1 VSPSAD
7 RDSWPLRH
15 AGLTGGVA
23 LLLLAGLAAVVAVD
37 GLVTQGDAAQTAND
51 IMASPMTFR
60 LGVASLY
67 LVIALDIVAPWAL
80 FRSFAPVSTSISR
93 RTAWLRLAFAS
104 VFLVA
109 ISQLAGI
116 PARLIDPAYEAAFGR
131 QQLQAQAMLKVE
143 AFNDIWMAALL
154 LFGAHL
160 IGLGYLAYR
169 SGYAPRIVGILLVIA
184 GGGYAF
190 DTFSSVLSQNPVEI
204 STYTFVG
211 EFLLAVWLVVRGAR
225 VRPGAD
231 HD

>member
-1 VSPSAD
+1 
-7 RDSWPLRH
+7 
-15 AGLTGGVA
+15 
-23 LLLLAGLAAVVAVD
+23 
-37 GLVTQGDAAQTAND
+37 
-51 IMASPMTFR
+51 
-60 LGVASLY
+60 
-67 LVIALDIVAPWAL
+67 
-80 FRSFAPVSTSISR
+80 
-93 RTAWLRLAFAS
+93 
-104 VFLVA
+104 
-109 ISQLAGI
+109 
-116 PARLIDPAYEAAFGR
+116 
-131 QQLQAQAMLKVE
+131 MLKVE

-169 SGYAPRIVGILLVIA
+169 SGYAPRILGILLVIA

-225 VRPGAD
+225 VRLGAD